1 MNIYS
6 FIFILIFCNLIM
18 AIPYDTNENRAK
30 YPKVELLPA

>member
-6 FIFILIFCNLIM
+6 FIFIICSCNLIT
-18 AIPYDTNENRAK
+18 ASPYDASENRAK